1 MPREFA
7 RSQRV
12 ADQIQRE
19 LAQLVLR
26 ELKDPRLGLVSI
38 AGVKLSR
45 DLAYAQVYVTSLSET
60 DHDEIIKALNKA
72 AGFLRHQLGKSMHLR
87 VVPHLKFV
95 YDDTVEKGISMSQ
108 LIDDAISKERGEE

>member
-1 MPREFA
+1 MPREYA

-19 LAQLVLR
+19 LAQLVQR

-38 AGVKLSR
+38 AAVKLSR
-45 DLAYAQVYVTSLSET
+45 DLAYAQVYVTSLSDK
-60 DHDEIIKALNKA
+60 DHDEVIKALSKA
-72 AGFLRHQLGKSMHLR
+72 AGFLRHQLGKSMRLR

-95 YDDTVEKGISMSQ
+95 YDDTLEKGISISQ
-108 LIDDAISKERGEE
+108 LIDDAVSQERDEE

>member
-12 ADQIQRE
+12 ADQVQRE
-19 LAQLVLR
+19 LAQLIQR
-26 ELKDPRLGLVSI
+26 ELSDPRLSLVSI
-38 AGVKLSR
+38 AAVKLSR
-45 DLAYAQVYVTSLSET
+45 DLAYAQVYVTSLSDE

-87 VVPHLKFV
+87 VVPHLKFI
-95 YDDTVEKGISMSQ
+95 YDDTLEKGISMSQ
-108 LIDDAISKERGEE
+108 LIDDAVSKERGEE